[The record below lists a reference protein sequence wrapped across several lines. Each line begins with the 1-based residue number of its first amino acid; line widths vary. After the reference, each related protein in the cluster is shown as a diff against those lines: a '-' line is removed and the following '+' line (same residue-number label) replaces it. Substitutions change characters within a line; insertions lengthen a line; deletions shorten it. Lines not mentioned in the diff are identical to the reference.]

1 MSDNNPYRTEYER
14 HRPRSVTALIR
25 VDSSDSPQWFA
36 KMLALLL
43 LLLLVGIGLVG
54 LILPILPGLLFLAF
68 AAMLATT
75 LFPAFG
81 RVVRRTPWAARV
93 LAPYLDSAHG
103 FSHLSWRGKLRFLL
117 WLTVKVVVDSFVLLW
132 TLLSRLVVF
141 LMRDKPRFD

>member
-1 MSDNNPYRTEYER
+1 
-14 HRPRSVTALIR
+14 
-25 VDSSDSPQWFA
+25 
-36 KMLALLL
+36 MLALLL
-43 LLLLVGIGLVG
+43 LLLLVGLGLVG

-68 AAMLATT
+68 AAMLAAT